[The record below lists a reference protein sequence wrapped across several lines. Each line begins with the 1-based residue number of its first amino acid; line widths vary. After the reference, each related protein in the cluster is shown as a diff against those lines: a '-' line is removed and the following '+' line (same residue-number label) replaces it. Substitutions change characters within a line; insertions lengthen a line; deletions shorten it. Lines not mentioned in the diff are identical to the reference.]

1 MAKKRN
7 AVTDP
12 LYWYRVFY
20 REIIYPVIRIIHL
33 IYEELYIALYERS
46 TRNMFVTSY
55 RGKTPPQHIAII
67 MDGNRRFAKKLG
79 LKVTLGHIY
88 GKDKVK
94 DLARWCRE
102 LRIPI
107 VTVYAFSTENF
118 RRSKEEIDTLME
130 QFRVAFRE
138 FADDPD
144 TQKYKVRIRAIGNR
158 SLLPPEVQE
167 SIRYAEEKTKDHNDF
182 IFNIAIAYGGREE
195 IVEGI
200 KKIAEDVKEGKMR
213 VEDIDEEAVSN
224 NLYTSDLPDPDII
237 IRTSGEERISNFLLW
252 QNAYSEL
259 YFTDRYF
266 PELSK
271 ADLLKGMRT
280 FLKRQRRFGK

>member
-1 MAKKRN
+1 MTDKN
-7 AVTDP
+7 VPVDP
-12 LYWYRVFY
+12 LFWYRVFY
-20 REIIYPVIRIIHL
+20 RETIYPMIRIIHK
-33 IYEELYIALYERS
+33 IYEELYITLFERS
-46 TRNMFVTSY
+46 TRKMFVTSY

-79 LKVTLGHIY
+79 LKVTQGHVY

-102 LRIPI
+102 LKIPI

-118 RRSKEEIDTLME
+118 NRREEEIDTLMK
-130 QFRVAFRE
+130 QFQIAFRE

-144 TQKYKVRIRAIGNR
+144 VHKYGVRIRAMGNV
-158 SLLPPEVQE
+158 SMLPEEVQE
-167 SIRYAEEKTKDHNDF
+167 SIRYAEEKTKNYNNF
-182 IFNIAIAYGGREE
+182 IFNVAVAYGGREE
-195 IVEGI
+195 IIEGV
-200 KKIAEDVKEGKMR
+200 KKIAGEVKDGKLSI
-213 VEDIDEEAVSN
+213 EDIDEEVVSRS
-224 NLYTSDLPDPDII
+224 LYTSDLPDPDII

-259 YFTDRYF
+259 YFTDTYF

-271 ADLLKGMRT
+271 ADLLKGMRV

>member
-1 MAKKRN
+1 MTEKN
-7 AVTDP
+7 VPVDP
-12 LYWYRVFY
+12 LFWYRVFY
-20 REIIYPVIRIIHL
+20 RETIYPIIRIIHKV
-33 IYEELYIALYERS
+33 YEELYIALFEGS
-46 TRNMFVTSY
+46 TRKMFVTSY
-55 RGKTPPQHIAII
+55 GGKTPPQHIAII

-79 LKVTLGHIY
+79 LKVTQGHVY

-118 RRSKEEIDTLME
+118 NRKKEEVDTLMK
-130 QFRVAFRE
+130 QFQIAFRE

-144 TQKYKVRIRAIGNR
+144 VHKYGVRIRAMGNI
-158 SLLPPEVQE
+158 SLLPEEVQE
-167 SIRYAEEKTKDHNDF
+167 SIRYAEEKTKNYNNF
-182 IFNIAIAYGGREE
+182 IFNVAVAYGGREE
-195 IVEGI
+195 IIEGV
-200 KKIAEDVKEGKMR
+200 KKIAREVKEGKLSID
-213 VEDIDEEAVSN
+213 DIDEEVVSGS
-224 NLYTSDLPDPDII
+224 LYTSDLPDPDII

-271 ADLLKGMRT
+271 ADLLKGMRA

>member
-1 MAKKRN
+1 MTKKGR
-7 AVTDP
+7 VTLDP

-20 REIIYPVIRIIHL
+20 REVIYPIIRIIH
-33 IYEELYIALYERS
+33 IVYDEFYIALYERK
-46 TRNMFVTSY
+46 TVRTFKMVY
-55 RGKTPPQHIAII
+55 KGKTPPQHIAII

-79 LKVTLGHIY
+79 LKVTQGHVF

-102 LRIPI
+102 LKIPI

-118 RRSKEEIDTLME
+118 NRSKEEVDILMK
-130 QFRVAFRE
+130 QFQIAFRE

-144 TQKYKVRIRAIGNR
+144 VHKHRVRIRAIGNI
-158 SLLPPEVQE
+158 SMLPPEVQD
-167 SIRYAEEKTKDHNDF
+167 SIKYAEEKTKDYSDF
-182 IFNIAIAYGGREE
+182 QFNVAVAYGGREE
-195 IVEGI
+195 IVEGV
-200 KKIAEDVKEGKMR
+200 KKIVKEVQDGKLS
-213 VEDIDEEAVSN
+213 VEDIDEETVSR
-224 NLYTSDLPDPDII
+224 NLYTNDLPDPDII

-259 YFTDRYF
+259 YFTNTYF

-271 ADLLKGMRT
+271 VDLLKGMRA
-280 FLKRQRRFGK
+280 FLKRKRRFGK

>member
-1 MAKKRN
+1 MTDKN
-7 AVTDP
+7 VPVDP
-12 LYWYRVFY
+12 LFWYRVFY
-20 REIIYPVIRIIHL
+20 RETIYPMIGIIHK
-33 IYEELYIALYERS
+33 IYEELYITLFERS
-46 TRNMFVTSY
+46 TRKMFVTSY

-79 LKVTLGHIY
+79 LKVTQGHVY

-102 LRIPI
+102 LKIPI

-118 RRSKEEIDTLME
+118 NRREEEIDTLMK
-130 QFRVAFRE
+130 QFQIAFRE

-144 TQKYKVRIRAIGNR
+144 VHKYGVRIRAMGNV
-158 SLLPPEVQE
+158 SMLPEEVQE
-167 SIRYAEEKTKDHNDF
+167 SIRYAEEKTKNYNNF
-182 IFNIAIAYGGREE
+182 IFNVAVAYGGREE
-195 IVEGI
+195 IIEGV
-200 KKIAEDVKEGKMR
+200 KKIAGEVKDGKLSI
-213 VEDIDEEAVSN
+213 EDIDEEVVSRS
-224 NLYTSDLPDPDII
+224 LYTSDLPDPDII

-259 YFTDRYF
+259 YFTDTYF

-271 ADLLKGMRT
+271 ADLLKGMRV